1 MANKVYEAPETA
13 VVYKDSD
20 ATYTITLNNLAHAAG
35 RIGDQWDRG
44 TGSKP
49 ARYRVRCCFAFEATH
64 TIVVGET
71 VAVYLATSDGTNID
85 GTVGA
90 VDAALTA
97 AQCNNLQLIGLVVV
111 DVVSKDAKITA
122 TFDCWIHERYVSPG
136 VFNNTTD
143 HFQADNDASTITFTP
158 YPDEIQ

>member
-1 MANKVYEAPETA
+1 MANKVYEAPEAA
-13 VVYKDSD
+13 VVFKDTD
-20 ATYTITLNNLAHAAG
+20 GTYTLILNNLAHAAG
-35 RIGDQWDRG
+35 RISKQVDRG

-49 ARYRVRCCFAFEATH
+49 ARHRVRCCFAFEATH

-90 VDAALTA
+90 IDAALTA
-97 AQCNNLQLIGLVVV
+97 VQCNNLQLIGLVVV
-111 DVVSKDAKITA
+111 DVVAVDTKITA
-122 TFDCWIHERYVSPG
+122 TFDCYIHERYYSVG
-136 VFNNTTD
+136 VYNSTTD
-143 HFQADNDASTITFTP
+143 HMAAHNDVSTITITP